1 MFKGKPV
8 FYEEPRSSNSN
19 GGGNVKPVPVLRNFD
34 GSTVRIWM
42 PNGAPPYT
50 TQTEAADP
58 QKYEDPGVMRQWLA
72 FVQTGR
78 FEGGVMPEVPP
89 KREFCMWDF

>member
-8 FYEEPRSSNSN
+8 VYVEPKD
-19 GGGNVKPVPVLRNFD
+19 GHKPVPVVRNFD
-34 GSTVRIWM
+34 GSTVRIWN

-50 TQTEAADP
+50 DQTEAEPA
-58 QKYEDPGVMRQWLA
+58 KYEDPNVMQQWKA
-72 FVQTGR
+72 FVETGK
-78 FEGGVMPEVPP
+78 FADGVMPEVPP